1 MKSRCTDILGL
12 TYRCTVYVRATTAES
27 ARQKHHLGLDSDSS
41 LNFVRK
47 CHKSPA
53 SPGYCQEGDRRR
65 LSRRGGICKTCAAG
79 SIDRENR
86 VDENKATE
94 GGAHQSSSASIP
106 TKKTVALHFGQCQT
120 PCTTAAVT
128 VDIHLTWP
136 KMCAEQW
143 TKRAQPRPQKSSQSS
158 HLLAAQQA
166 TACSPRRHR
175 QTLIDELIPQTTNQ
189 H

>member
-12 TYRCTVYVRATTAES
+12 MYRCTVYARATTSES

-53 SPGYCQEGDRRR
+53 SPGFCQEGDRRR
-65 LSRRGGICKTCAAG
+65 LSRRAGICKTCAAG
-79 SIDRENR
+79 SIEGHRENR
-86 VDENKATE
+86 VEE
-94 GGAHQSSSASIP
+94 
-106 TKKTVALHFGQCQT
+106 TKQRKEEHIRVRQQVFQHKTGHLGQHQT

-128 VDIHLTWP
+128 VDIHRTWP
-136 KMCAEQW
+136 KVCAEQW

-166 TACSPRRHR
+166 TACSSRRHR
-175 QTLIDELIPQTTNQ
+175 QTLIDESIPQTTNQ